1 MTDEE
6 KAEGKIKATY
16 PEFTVFIYE
25 ENGKITRV
33 DSFDYYA
40 KRNKTYEE
48 CLDKLQTSKDWRCV
62 QNSDLYQVTE
72 MLEKQKCGLKCLAD
86 FTERISMVSEELDEI
101 VIDMKEEAG
110 EDL

>member
-1 MTDEE
+1 MTEE
-6 KAEGKIKATY
+6 EIKATY

-25 ENGKITRV
+25 ENGKIVKV

-48 CLDKLQTSKDWRCV
+48 CLEKLQTRKGWRCV
-62 QNSDLYQVTE
+62 QNSDLYQVTK
-72 MLEKQKCGLKCLAD
+72 MLEKQMCGLKCLAD
-86 FTERISMVSEELDEI
+86 FTERIAMVSEDLDRI
-101 VIDMKEEAG
+101 VSDMEEEAG